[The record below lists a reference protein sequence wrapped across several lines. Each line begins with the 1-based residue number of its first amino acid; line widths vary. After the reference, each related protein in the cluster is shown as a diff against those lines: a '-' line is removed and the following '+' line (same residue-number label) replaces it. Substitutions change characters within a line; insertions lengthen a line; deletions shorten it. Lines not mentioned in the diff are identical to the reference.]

1 MGGCVGGGTTVWIC
15 VGGAVGG
22 CVGGGTTVWICV
34 GGTVTVCAGVT
45 EAAGFGALDE
55 LELHPLIAAPST
67 ATAAIP

>member
-1 MGGCVGGGTTVWIC
+1 M
-15 VGGAVGG
+15 
-22 CVGGGTTVWICV
+22 WICV

-55 LELHPLIAAPST
+55 LELHPLIAAPAT